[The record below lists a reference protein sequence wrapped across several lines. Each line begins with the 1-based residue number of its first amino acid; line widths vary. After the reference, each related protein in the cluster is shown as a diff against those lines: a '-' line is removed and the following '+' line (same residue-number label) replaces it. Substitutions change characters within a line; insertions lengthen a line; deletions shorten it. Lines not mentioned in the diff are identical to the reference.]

1 MLITCL
7 KIFFTRIVDVSLGT
21 IRTILTVKNNKIL
34 ASIIGFFEVLI
45 WFIVAKEA
53 LVEVNGFLVPIF
65 YSLGFSAGT
74 YIGTY
79 MSSFI
84 DSKIS
89 VFVVTNNSKMI
100 KKIKSN
106 NYGITIINN
115 KLLFIETNKKRY
127 KKLLNIIKKYD
138 SKAFIV
144 VNDSKHVENGYFD
157 IKK

>member
-65 YSLGFSAGT
+65 YSLGFSFGT

-100 KKIKSN
+100 KKIKNN
-106 NYGITIINN
+106 NYYITIINN
-115 KLLFIETNKKRY
+115 KLLFI
-127 KKLLNIIKKYD
+127 
-138 SKAFIV
+138 
-144 VNDSKHVENGYFD
+144 
-157 IKK
+157 

>member
-1 MLITCL
+1 MLIICI
-7 KIFFTRIVDVSLGT
+7 KIFLTRILDVSLGT
-21 IRTILTVKNNKIL
+21 IRTILTVRNNKIL

-45 WFIVAKEA
+45 WFIVAREA
-53 LVEVNGFLVPIF
+53 LVEIDNYLVPIF
-65 YSLGFSAGT
+65 YSLGFSFGT

-79 MSSFI
+79 LSNFI
-84 DSKIS
+84 NGNIS

-100 KKIKSN
+100 KIIKNN
-106 NYGITIINN
+106 NYGITLIND

-144 VNDSKHVENGYFD
+144 VNDSKYVENGYFD
-157 IKK
+157 IK